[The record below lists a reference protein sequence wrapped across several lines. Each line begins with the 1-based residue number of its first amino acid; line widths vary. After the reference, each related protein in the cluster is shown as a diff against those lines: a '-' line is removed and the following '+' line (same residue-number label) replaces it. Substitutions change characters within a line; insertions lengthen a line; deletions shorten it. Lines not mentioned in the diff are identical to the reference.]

1 MDQSPAYWYLN
12 NLLSPIL
19 LAANLQGS
27 TFLGVLIL
35 FLLVVS
41 FFVSGAEVAFFSLT
55 YKDVN
60 TLKTKQDSSWKRIVN
75 LLEEPKILLASLI
88 IANTLINIAIIIL
101 SNFLIDQILPVKT
114 NWWFFTFTIKVV
126 IVTVF
131 VVLFGEV
138 LPRVW
143 ATQNNFRFAYNSS
156 FIVEIIHYLFRRISI
171 WMVGLTDQVERSLG
185 KKTATYSL
193 EELDHA
199 IDISTN
205 NDASIE
211 EKNILKGIVNFG
223 NTTVKQIMRTRLDV
237 SGIDYTLS
245 HEKLVKQVEEL
256 HYSRLPVY
264 KSSLDDVVGMIQ
276 TKDLIPYLNEN
287 DYNWHSLLRSPFF
300 VHEQKLIV
308 DLLKEFQ
315 GKRIH
320 FAIVVDEF
328 GGTSGIVTMED
339 ILEEIIGD
347 IKDEFDDEESVNKK
361 LDDNIYII
369 EGRTMINDVCKMLG
383 LTLDTF
389 DKVRGDSDSLGGML
403 LELTGDFPKANE
415 TILCGDFEFTVLE
428 VARNRIQKVKVVIKP
443 HVNSKKSGSK
453 HGEV

>member
-1 MDQSPAYWYLN
+1 MDQSTAYWYLN

-35 FLLVVS
+35 FLVVVS

-101 SNFLIDQILPVKT
+101 SNFLIDQLLPAQT

-171 WMVGLTDQVERSLG
+171 WVVGLSDQIERSLG

-223 NTTVKQIMRTRLDV
+223 NTTVKQVMRTRLDV

-276 TKDLIPYLNEN
+276 TKDLIPYINEK

-339 ILEEIIGD
+339 ILEEIIGE

-361 LDDNIYII
+361 LDNNIYII

-403 LELTGDFPKANE
+403 LELAGDFPKANE

-443 HVNSKKSGSK
+443 HVNGKK
-453 HGEV
+453 

>member
-403 LELTGDFPKANE
+403 LELAGDFPKANE

-443 HVNSKKSGSK
+443 HVNGKKSGSK

>member
-1 MDQSPAYWYLN
+1 MDHSPAYWYLN
-12 NLLSPIL
+12 HLLSPIL

-41 FFVSGAEVAFFSLT
+41 FFVSGAEVALFSLT
-55 YKDVN
+55 YKDIN

-88 IANTLINIAIIIL
+88 IANTLVNIAIIIL
-101 SNFLIDQILPVKT
+101 SNFLIDQLLPVQT

-171 WMVGLTDQVERSLG
+171 WVVGLTDQVERSLG

-223 NTTVKQIMRTRLDV
+223 NTTVKQVMRTRLDV

-276 TKDLIPYLNEN
+276 TKDLIPYLNEK
-287 DYNWHSLLRSPFF
+287 DYNWHSLVRSPFF

-339 ILEEIIGD
+339 ILEEIIGE

-403 LELTGDFPKANE
+403 LELAGDFPKANE

-443 HVNSKKSGSK
+443 HVNGKKSGFK
-453 HGEV
+453 HGET

>member
-1 MDQSPAYWYLN
+1 MDHSPAYWYLN
-12 NLLSPIL
+12 YLLSPIL

-75 LLEEPKILLASLI
+75 LLEEPKILLASLV

-101 SNFLIDQILPVKT
+101 SNFLIDQLLPVQT

-171 WMVGLTDQVERSLG
+171 WVVGLTDQVERSLG
-185 KKTATYSL
+185 KKTASYSL

-223 NTTVKQIMRTRLDV
+223 NTTVKQVMRTRLDV

-276 TKDLIPYLNEN
+276 TKDLIPYLNEK

-320 FAIVVDEF
+320 FAVVVDEF

-403 LELTGDFPKANE
+403 LELAGDFPQANE

-428 VARNRIQKVKVVIKP
+428 VASNRIQKVKVVIKP
-443 HVNSKKSGSK
+443 HVNGKK
-453 HGEV
+453 

>member
-1 MDQSPAYWYLN
+1 MDHSPACWYLN
-12 NLLSPIL
+12 YLLSPIL

-75 LLEEPKILLASLI
+75 LLEEPKILLASLV

-101 SNFLIDQILPVKT
+101 SNFLIDQLLPVQT

-171 WMVGLTDQVERSLG
+171 WVVGLTDQVERSMG

-223 NTTVKQIMRTRLDV
+223 NTTVKQVMRTRLDV

-320 FAIVVDEF
+320 FAVVVDEF

-403 LELTGDFPKANE
+403 LELAGDFPKANE

-443 HVNSKKSGSK
+443 HVNGKK
-453 HGEV
+453 